1 MRDSS
6 GSSEAKRRT
15 TSGLARPRQRGSNQT
30 ISKKTNLTASLTR
43 ACPNKKAQPRLR
55 FLWIN

>member
-15 TSGLARPRQRGSNQT
+15 TSGLARPRQRGFNPT
-30 ISKKTNLTASLTR
+30 FLEKTNFTASLTR
-43 ACPNKKAQPRLR
+43 ACPSKKAQPRLR